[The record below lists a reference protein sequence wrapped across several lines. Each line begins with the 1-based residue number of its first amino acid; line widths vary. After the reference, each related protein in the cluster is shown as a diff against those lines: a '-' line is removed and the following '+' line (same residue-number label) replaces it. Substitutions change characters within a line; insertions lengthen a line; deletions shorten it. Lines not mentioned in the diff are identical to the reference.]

1 MLTVCQ
7 VERCCVVDKAAMMR
21 LGVKRTVA
29 AVNTSVCQAYL
40 QLTKAVKSKLVG
52 CVCSLDRLGVSD
64 CGTVTY
70 R

>member
-1 MLTVCQ
+1 MV
-7 VERCCVVDKAAMMR
+7 R

-40 QLTKAVKSKLVG
+40 QLTRAVKSKLVG

-64 CGTVTY
+64 CGSV
-70 R
+70 